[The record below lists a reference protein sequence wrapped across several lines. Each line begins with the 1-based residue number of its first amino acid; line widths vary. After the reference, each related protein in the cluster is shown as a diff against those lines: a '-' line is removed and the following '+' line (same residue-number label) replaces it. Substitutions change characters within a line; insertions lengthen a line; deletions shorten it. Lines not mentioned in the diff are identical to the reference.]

1 MNCLLTL
8 KAQTYSTDPQ
18 PGQIIRAVL
27 RNSLLRKLEYLSIT
41 LTGTQYFSWKDLV
54 SLNWLFI
61 SKWSHAQV
69 VITS

>member
-8 KAQTYSTDPQ
+8 KAQSFCTDPQ

-27 RNSLLRKLEYLSIT
+27 KNSLLRKLEYLSIT

-54 SLNWLFI
+54 SLNWLLI